1 MPRAFQERRNRNVL
15 THVQHCMCNIVCVGT
30 MVSGRTVA
38 PMKTVSDKQKGALL
52 RFLAPNPA
60 NNPEKVGELQE
71 SCPNDRSPCNVVP
84 SAIPAGDTNL
94 VTPHLT
100 QNPAGASTSHAP
112 TRTPDDLIMVEDMPE
127 LEQAPESP
135 RDQEPQPVG
144 SGSTDIV
151 QPTASAPD
159 TEAPSVRKRSR
170 ASIEATL
177 LHEDMCLFTR
187 HEEDASKMLC
197 VACNSC
203 HPRLA
208 FRLKQHVQ
216 TSAHKAAVR
225 RANTQAQECAVACF
239 SKFLCRILSTVSP
252 LHLYASITQTRVV
265 KYDSTM

>member
-1 MPRAFQERRNRNVL
+1 VPRAFQEHRNRNVL
-15 THVQHCMCNIVCVGT
+15 AHVQHCLCNIVCVGT

-60 NNPEKVGELQE
+60 STPEKVSELQE
-71 SCPNDRSPCNVVP
+71 ACPNDGSPCNVVP
-84 SAIPAGDTNL
+84 SAIPADDTNL

-112 TRTPDDLIMVEDMPE
+112 TRTPDDLIVVEDMPE

-135 RDQEPQPVG
+135 RDQEPRPVG
-144 SGSTDIV
+144 AGSTDIV
-151 QPTASAPD
+151 QPPASAPD
-159 TEAPSVRKRSR
+159 TEAPSSKKKSR
-170 ASIEATL
+170 ASIETTL
-177 LHEDMCLFTR
+177 LHEDMCWFTR

-208 FRLKQHVQ
+208 FQLKQHVK
-216 TSAHKAAVR
+216 TPAHKAAVR
-225 RANTQAQECAVACF
+225 RANTQAQEGAVACF
-239 SKFLCRILSTVSP
+239 SKFLCLILSTVSP
-252 LHLYASITQTRVV
+252 LHLCASMTRTRVV
-265 KYDSTM
+265 K